1 MMQKRIQNRSI
12 QVGLRNQPEDG
23 HTIVGFHNPIRNPI
37 GFNMKKITG

>member
-23 HTIVGFHNPIRNPI
+23 HPIVGDFII
-37 GFNMKKITG
+37 QYGIQLDSI